1 LKNLSENTLKTVKE
15 IIFFSDATCSQNRCW
30 TVARFCSFI
39 AITFNLKVVQIFPV
53 RGHSFSICDTNFA
66 ILGRKIKSV
75 EKIEIPEQYI
85 NYLNEQKKFK
95 VKHGKVFDFEN
106 FLKPYFAQKHDL
118 KISKAVKI
126 IYNSNGDISM
136 QQSYNESNQIFVNL
150 LKCDKEV
157 IKNLNLSKIPKLFNV
172 QIKTNKKQDI
182 LSLMQYLLSDN
193 QKFYVNYLNKNCEIE
208 SNDSISDSS
217 DDQYCLII
225 FRMKKIL
232 FVNLVKLTFSRPT

>member
-1 LKNLSENTLKTVKE
+1 
-15 IIFFSDATCSQNRCW
+15 
-30 TVARFCSFI
+30 
-39 AITFNLKVVQIFPV
+39 
-53 RGHSFSICDTNFA
+53 
-66 ILGRKIKSV
+66 
-75 EKIEIPEQYI
+75 
-85 NYLNEQKKFK
+85 
-95 VKHGKVFDFEN
+95 
-106 FLKPYFAQKHDL
+106 
-118 KISKAVKI
+118 
-126 IYNSNGDISM
+126 
-136 QQSYNESNQIFVNL
+136 
-150 LKCDKEV
+150 V

-208 SNDSISDSS
+208 SNDSISNSS